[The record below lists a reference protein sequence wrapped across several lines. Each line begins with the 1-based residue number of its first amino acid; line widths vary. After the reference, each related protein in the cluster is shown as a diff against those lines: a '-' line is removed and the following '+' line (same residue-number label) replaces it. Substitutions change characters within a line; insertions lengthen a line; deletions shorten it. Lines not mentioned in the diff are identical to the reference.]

1 MGFIMQ
7 AIFIK
12 LVIKDENFLNALST
26 NNRPVVKVK
35 SVINTKFVDKQET
48 NKVGNTR
55 IFCECSESYEIVFL
69 VLLSDDNIVLF
80 VYRYS
85 HRNG

>member
-35 SVINTKFVDKQET
+35 SVINTKFIDKQET

-55 IFCECSESYEIVFL
+55 IF
-69 VLLSDDNIVLF
+69 
-80 VYRYS
+80 
-85 HRNG
+85 